1 MSSVRESAEAAKSA
15 FRSLASLDHARRN
28 KALEAMAVGLQAA
41 ASALFRANAKDMEL
55 ALARTGE
62 EALPDA
68 TLSRLKLT
76 EGKLREM
83 IEQVRSVAALPD
95 PLGRTL
101 DAVELDNANPD
112 SAQATSASGAD
123 EGLHLKKISVPLGVL
138 AVIFEARPD
147 AVTQIAALALK
158 SGNAV
163 ILKPGKEVE
172 HTAVALV
179 GVLRQVLASEGLPEA
194 AISMVLG
201 RESVAELL
209 AMHDILDMVI
219 PRGSKALVEYV
230 QANTRIPVLGH
241 SEGICHI
248 YVDRAANE
256 EMALRVIEDAKLDYP
271 AACNAVE
278 TVLVHREIAKEFV
291 PRLMG
296 RLRERDVVVHADAR
310 TRELLPV
317 SSLSSVL
324 PAKEWH
330 TEFGAPELA
339 VGIVDSLEAA
349 IAHIHA
355 HGSAHTESI
364 LTEDQE
370 AAERFLREVDAAGV
384 FHNAST
390 RFADGF
396 RYGFGAEVGI
406 STSKLHAR
414 GPVGLEGLT
423 TYKYVLRGHG
433 HVAGDYRGAKARA
446 FTHRRGQDRESRE
459 TR

>member
-1 MSSVRESAEAAKSA
+1 MSSVRESAEAAKRAS
-15 FRSLASLDHARRN
+15 RSLASLDNARRN
-28 KALEAMAVGLQAA
+28 QTLEAMAVALDG
-41 ASALFRANAKDMEL
+41 ASGTLLAANAKDMEL
-55 ALARTGE
+55 ASSRSGE
-62 EALPDA
+62 ETLPAA

-76 EGKLREM
+76 DGKLREM

-101 DAVELDNANPD
+101 DAMELDDANPE
-112 SAQATSASGAD
+112 AVGEASDGGTTD
-123 EGLHLKKISVPLGVL
+123 GLHLKKVSVPLGVL

-172 HTAVALV
+172 HTATALV
-179 GVLRQVLASEGLPEA
+179 AVLRKALAEQGIAQA
-194 AISMVLG
+194 AISMVVG

-209 AMHDILDMVI
+209 AMHDLVDMVI

-241 SEGICHI
+241 SEGICHV
-248 YVDRAANE
+248 YVDRAADE
-256 EMALRVIEDAKLDYP
+256 ALALRVIEDAKLDYP

-278 TVLVHREIAKEFV
+278 TVLVHREIAGEFV
-291 PRLMG
+291 PRLIE
-296 RLRERDVVVHADAR
+296 RLREREVVVHADAR
-310 TRELLPV
+310 ARELLPV
-317 SSLSSVL
+317 ASQSSVQTI
-324 PAKEWH
+324 ANWH
-330 TEFGAPELA
+330 TEYGEAELA
-339 VGIVDSLEAA
+339 VGVVDSLDAA
-349 IAHIHA
+349 MEHIHA

-364 LTEDQE
+364 LTEDAE

-384 FHNAST
+384 FHNVST

-433 HVAGDYRGAKARA
+433 HVVADYRGAKARV
-446 FTHRRGQDRESRE
+446 FTHRRDRDSR
-459 TR
+459 